1 MLKKLLTNRGFD
13 FDFCEVYANLRENE
27 FYVKH

>member
-13 FDFCEVYANLRENE
+13 FDFCEIYASLRENE
-27 FYVKH
+27 FYV

>member
-13 FDFCEVYANLRENE
+13 FDFAKFMLI
-27 FYVKH
+27 FGKMSFMFKH